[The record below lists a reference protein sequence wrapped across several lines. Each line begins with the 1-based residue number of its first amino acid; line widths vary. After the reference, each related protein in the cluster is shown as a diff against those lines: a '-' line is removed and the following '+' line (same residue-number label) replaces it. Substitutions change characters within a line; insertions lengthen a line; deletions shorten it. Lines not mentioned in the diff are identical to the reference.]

1 MEEKERIG
9 RKEGSQAE
17 EEEVRRKNEG
27 IFVPPL
33 SWRTTLPL
41 PGQRT
46 QWAEEGSS
54 GPSPRSRAE
63 MKEGATAGDL
73 GPHLVCHSLC
83 APASLLYH
91 G

>member
-1 MEEKERIG
+1 MEEKKRIG
-9 RKEGSQAE
+9 RKEGRRAE

-33 SWRTTLPL
+33 SWRTALPL

-46 QWAEEGSS
+46 EWAEEGSS
-54 GPSPRSRAE
+54 GPSPKSRAE
-63 MKEGATAGDL
+63 VKEGATAGDL
-73 GPHLVCHSLC
+73 GPHFVGHSLC
-83 APASLLYH
+83 APASLLCH

>member
-9 RKEGSQAE
+9 RKEGSRAE

-33 SWRTTLPL
+33 SWRTALPL

-46 QWAEEGSS
+46 EWAEEGSS
-54 GPSPRSRAE
+54 GPSPKSRAE
-63 MKEGATAGDL
+63 VKEGATAGDL
-73 GPHLVCHSLC
+73 GPHFVGHSLY
-83 APASLLYH
+83 APASLLCH